1 MNKPSWLEN
10 AVFYNIYPQS
20 FYDSNADGIG
30 DLNGIREKL
39 PYIHDMGFTAL
50 WLNPFYESPFRDAGY
65 DVTDYYK
72 VAPRYGTNDD
82 FRALCESAH
91 QLGMKVCI
99 DIVPGHT
106 SLECKWFQE
115 SAKPEK
121 NEYTNRYIW
130 TDKWTKAYG
139 DMCIG
144 GYSQRNGMYMK
155 NFFYCQPAINYGFA
169 QIDDPSWQLPPDHP
183 DCLAN
188 RQELVSVM
196 QYWMSLGADGFR
208 VDMASYLIKNDPDC
222 SANQALWREIRK
234 LFDAE
239 YPECAL
245 ISEWSQPSRAIPAG
259 FHIDFMIHM
268 NLAGYTKLFRAEP
281 GHNFDERYDGRSY
294 FNRDGNGSI
303 EEFLQDYLQ
312 EYDATKGKGYIAIPT
327 GNHDI
332 PRISY
337 GRSQPELEVAYAF
350 LLTMPGVPFVYYGD
364 EIGMPYRADI
374 PSKEGGFN
382 RTGSRTP
389 MQWADGKNAGFSEAD
404 TDKLYLPVDE
414 HGVNVSAQMSDEN
427 SLLHTMKKLIAL
439 RKSSPALCAD
449 GEIEFV
455 NRRHNGYPLVYRRWL
470 GRDEFLICINPLDV
484 PEAYLVGEGWQMALA
499 NQDATIEQ
507 GQLTLKPF
515 GYVILKKKV

>member
-1 MNKPSWLEN
+1 MNKPSWLQN

-39 PYIHDMGFTAL
+39 PYIHDIGFTAL
-50 WLNPFYESPFRDAGY
+50 WLNLFYESPFRDAGY

-82 FRALCESAH
+82 FGALCESAH

-183 DCLAN
+183 DCLAS
-188 RQELVSVM
+188 RRELVSVM
-196 QYWMSLGADGFR
+196 RYWMSLGADGFR

-222 SANQALWREIRK
+222 
-234 LFDAE
+234 
-239 YPECAL
+239 
-245 ISEWSQPSRAIPAG
+245 
-259 FHIDFMIHM
+259 
-268 NLAGYTKLFRAEP
+268 
-281 GHNFDERYDGRSY
+281 
-294 FNRDGNGSI
+294 
-303 EEFLQDYLQ
+303 
-312 EYDATKGKGYIAIPT
+312 
-327 GNHDI
+327 
-332 PRISY
+332 
-337 GRSQPELEVAYAF
+337 
-350 LLTMPGVPFVYYGD
+350 
-364 EIGMPYRADI
+364 
-374 PSKEGGFN
+374 
-382 RTGSRTP
+382 
-389 MQWADGKNAGFSEAD
+389 
-404 TDKLYLPVDE
+404 
-414 HGVNVSAQMSDEN
+414 
-427 SLLHTMKKLIAL
+427 
-439 RKSSPALCAD
+439 
-449 GEIEFV
+449 
-455 NRRHNGYPLVYRRWL
+455 
-470 GRDEFLICINPLDV
+470 
-484 PEAYLVGEGWQMALA
+484 
-499 NQDATIEQ
+499 
-507 GQLTLKPF
+507 
-515 GYVILKKKV
+515 